1 SIACGRSD
9 PPKYEIHRLHPIA
22 LFLLYNVLLVCTST
36 YVVTYSSCP
45 MLKPTPP
52 SHLPLQSDDGA
63 LSLSVATG
71 WIALIWY
78 AILLAV
84 TGLGYFQIWKYFLT
98 KPPPSRLS
106 HAPDA
111 PHVTVIRPVK
121 GLEPHLYDCLAATF
135 QQNYPRDKLSICLC
149 VSTRTDPAYPTLRKL
164 IADFPNVDARITVE
178 DEDPLLQ
185 PNGTNTYSLGPN
197 PKIRNMSRA
206 YREAKGDIVWI
217 IDCNVWVGKGVCA
230 RMVDRLCGS
239 GAGSKKYKFVHHL
252 PVVVDVT
259 GESNLRAERQA
270 LLDADPHTTAA
281 DAAAAAA
288 MPSVRPEDGP
298 AAMLAEGGGRLEE
311 LFLSS
316 AHAKMYTAINT
327 VLVAPCIVGK
337 SNMFRRSH
345 LDYLTATSAAGPEHR
360 HPGIDF
366 FSDNICE
373 DHLIGDLLWKK
384 QIREEKELGERW
396 GKHAMVFGDL
406 AIQPVANMSVPAYI
420 ARRVRWL
427 RVRKFTVL
435 LATLV
440 EPGTESFLCTIYGA
454 WGITTALAPYLV
466 RHGVQSA
473 TCLQTWGAFFAM
485 FAVGMIAWVLVDW
498 TLYIKLHSARCIEL
512 DKDTP
517 GFARPQR
524 HRSAQI
530 TRRPFLQWFAAWLGR
545 ELLALPIWTM
555 AVYGGVTVV
564 WRDRRFKVG
573 FDAKVR
579 EIDHAPTVSVEGS
592 SSSRAVAGKVRSD

>member
-1 SIACGRSD
+1 MKINLNYSFNFNSNSVLTIPRWKHFLSQ
-9 PPKYEIHRLHPIA
+9 PHR
-22 LFLLYNVLLVCTST
+22 
-36 YVVTYSSCP
+36 
-45 MLKPTPP
+45 
-52 SHLPLQSDDGA
+52 SHLVNAAD
-63 LSLSVATG
+63 V
-71 WIALIWY
+71 
-78 AILLAV
+78 
-84 TGLGYFQIWKYFLT
+84 
-98 KPPPSRLS
+98 
-106 HAPDA
+106 
-111 PHVTVIRPVK
+111 PHVTAIRPVK

-135 QQNYPRDKLSICLC
+135 RQTYPHDKLTICLC
-149 VSTRTDPAYPTLRKL
+149 VSTRDDPAYPTLRKL
-164 IADFPNVDARITVE
+164 IADFPNADARIFIE

-185 PNGTNTYSLGPN
+185 DDSNSYSLGPN

-206 YREAKGDIVWI
+206 YREAKGDIIWI

-230 RMVDRLCGS
+230 RMVDRLCGT
-239 GAGSKKYKFVHHL
+239 GATPGKKYKFVHHL
-252 PVVVDVT
+252 PVAVDVT
-259 GESNLRAERQA
+259 GESNLHAERQA
-270 LLDADPHTTAA
+270 LLDASPQSMGA
-281 DAAAAAA
+281 DAAAAA

-298 AAMLAEGGGRLEE
+298 AAMIATGGGRLEE

-345 LDYLTATSAAGPEHR
+345 LDYLTSSPSVDGEPR

-384 QIREEKELGERW
+384 QVREEKELRERW

-406 AIQPVANMSVPAYI
+406 AIQPVANMTVPAYI

-440 EPGTESFLCTIYGA
+440 EPGTESLLCTVYGA
-454 WGITTALAPYLV
+454 FGITAALAPHLEKK
-466 RHGVQSA
+466 GVQFASA
-473 TCLQTWGAFFAM
+473 LSTWTAFFLL
-485 FAVGMIAWVLVDW
+485 FVFGILSWILVDW
-498 TLYIKLHSARCIEL
+498 TLYIKLHSARCIEV
-512 DKDTP
+512 DDDTP
-517 GFARPQR
+517 AFARPQR
-524 HRSAQI
+524 YRSSQI
-530 TRRPFLQWFAAWLGR
+530 TRRPFKQWLAAWLGR
-545 ELLALPIWTM
+545 ELFALPIWIM

-579 EIDHAPTVSVEGS
+579 EIDPATPPTAVS
-592 SSSRAVAGKVRSD
+592 GKVRSD

>member
-1 SIACGRSD
+1 
-9 PPKYEIHRLHPIA
+9 
-22 LFLLYNVLLVCTST
+22 
-36 YVVTYSSCP
+36 
-45 MLKPTPP
+45 MLKPTF
-52 SHLPLQSDDGA
+52 SFLLRRSDDGA
-63 LSLSVATG
+63 LYAPVAIG

-78 AILLAV
+78 TFILAV
-84 TGLGYFQIWKYFLT
+84 CGLGYFQIWKYFLS
-98 KPPPSRLS
+98 KPHRSRLTNTS
-106 HAPDA
+106 ATDV
-111 PHVTVIRPVK
+111 PHVTAIRPVK

-135 QQNYPRDKLSICLC
+135 RQDYPSDKLSIRLC
-149 VSTRTDPAYPTLRKL
+149 VSTRDDPAYPTLRKL
-164 IADFPNVDARITVE
+164 ITDFPHVDARIFVE

-185 PNGTNTYSLGPN
+185 QDGINTYTLGPN

-230 RMVDRLCGS
+230 RMVDRLCGTGPAS
-239 GAGSKKYKFVHHL
+239 NKKYKFVHHL
-252 PVVVDVT
+252 PVAVDVT
-259 GESNLRAERQA
+259 GESNLREERQA
-270 LLDADPHTTAA
+270 LVDANPQSTDAD
-281 DAAAAAA
+281 AAAAA

-298 AAMLAEGGGRLEE
+298 AAMIATGGGRLEE

-345 LDYLTATSAAGPEHR
+345 LDYLTRPAVSGPEAR

-384 QIREEKELGERW
+384 QVREEKELRERW
-396 GKHAMVFGDL
+396 GKHAMVFGDM

-454 WGITTALAPYLV
+454 WGITTALAPYLE
-466 RHGVQSA
+466 RKGVQYA
-473 TCLQTWGAFFAM
+473 AHLGTWSAFFVV
-485 FAVGMIAWVLVDW
+485 FALGMVSWILVDW

-512 DKDTP
+512 DEDTP
-517 GFARPQR
+517 AFARPQR
-524 HRSAQI
+524 HRSSQT
-530 TRRPFLQWFAAWLGR
+530 TRRPFMQWFGAWLGR
-545 ELLALPIWTM
+545 ELLALPIWIM

-579 EIDHAPTVSVEGS
+579 EIDPSPPPPVEVSPSTG
-592 SSSRAVAGKVRSD
+592 AVAGKVRSD